1 MWCEFHAAYA
11 AGLQL
16 LLNLNQDEYLSS
28 NSHGAGVVIV
38 VHPATRMPFPE
49 DEGFFASPNTLTT
62 IEIGQ
67 VGNSTNRKLKTCSK
81 LSYVRKWKVIVQ
93 IPIIINVE
101 VCAVQYHVFIGPF
114 CHASRFQT
122 GLAGFNPRLIPGHFD
137 YFTVS
142 NVHTQKL

>member
-1 MWCEFHAAYA
+1 MMTMNALHA

-67 VGNSTNRKLKTCSK
+67 VAQLKRCLK
-81 LSYVRKWKVIVQ
+81 LSYVRK
-93 IPIIINVE
+93 
-101 VCAVQYHVFIGPF
+101 
-114 CHASRFQT
+114 
-122 GLAGFNPRLIPGHFD
+122 
-137 YFTVS
+137 
-142 NVHTQKL
+142 